1 MRNAEEGAV
10 EALPSIATIALTAF
24 GTVLTVFVA
33 DVIAHM
39 TAYNALPSKSVVTHM
54 AQVGFG
60 ALTVVIAP
68 ILMLALSLAG
78 VLELTTAL
86 AVGSRILIITLG
98 VVTFIAVRRL
108 RVPGWQKLLALVTTV
123 ALGLLVLVVELAI
136 HH

>member
-1 MRNAEEGAV
+1 MAEV
-10 EALPSIATIALTAF
+10 S
-24 GTVLTVFVA
+24 
-33 DVIAHM
+33 
-39 TAYNALPSKSVVTHM
+39 
-54 AQVGFG
+54 FG

-108 RVPGWQKLLALVTTV
+108 HVPGWQKLLALVTTV